1 MTKRSSL
8 RSIPA
13 LVSTALLVTLVG
25 CSSTTGGSTTGGS
38 STQGGSSASS
48 PGPTS
53 AGTTG
58 SVAPPA
64 PTQASGPVD
73 VCKLVTSADAQAAL
87 GKPVRPAKAKSLGP
101 TGKEGASCTY
111 ESTDFA
117 NGTANGVALTVT
129 FFPRSAMSKSQYDD
143 TWRTNGGKAVA
154 GLGESAWLFAGIL
167 NIYDH
172 GATLGVGIVSLKTE
186 ATLDKLEPIAK
197 LALGR
202 V

>member
-1 MTKRSSL
+1 MTMRSSL

-13 LVSTALLVTLVG
+13 LVSAALLVALVG
-25 CSSTTGGSTTGGS
+25 CGSTTGGSTTGGG
-38 STQGGSSASS
+38 TTGDSSASS

-87 GKPVRPAKAKSLGP
+87 GKPVRPAKTKSLGP

-117 NGTANGVALTVT
+117 NGTANGVALAVT
-129 FFPRSAMSKSQYDD
+129 FFPHSAMSKSQYDD
-143 TWRTNGGKAVA
+143 TWRANGGKAVA

-186 ATLDKLEPIAK
+186 ATLDKLEPVAK